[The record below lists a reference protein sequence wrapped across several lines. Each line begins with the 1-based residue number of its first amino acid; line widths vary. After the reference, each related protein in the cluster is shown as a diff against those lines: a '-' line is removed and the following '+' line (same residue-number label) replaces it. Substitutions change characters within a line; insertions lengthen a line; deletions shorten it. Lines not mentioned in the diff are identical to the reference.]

1 MIASLLSLTMILL
14 AILLPMGLHIV
25 HLSSVRVHR
34 LRTYMMDPCM
44 LLNSL
49 NVPSLILIFG
59 CKLILCGR
67 KRINNTPMVCTVLP
81 PSYMITWIRI
91 YTFVWIVFCYSIG
104 CQKYRRINANCRA
117 PSLLSASWRENQEAW
132 RHNTCQYPY
141 SYNIVLHML

>member
-25 HLSSVRVHR
+25 HLSYVRVHR

-67 KRINNTPMVCTVLP
+67 KRINNTPMVCCHQATWSHEFESIHLSGLYSVTQLVAKNIDVLMQTAERRHFCPQADEKIKKHGDITRVNIRTV
-81 PSYMITWIRI
+81 IT
-91 YTFVWIVFCYSIG
+91 
-104 CQKYRRINANCRA
+104 
-117 PSLLSASWRENQEAW
+117 
-132 RHNTCQYPY
+132 
-141 SYNIVLHML
+141 